1 MSSTTQLLI
10 TEFEALKNELIAK
23 YDELGMRASGRWADS
38 LSVEVSEHGAEIL
51 QESYGEQL
59 ENGRKPGTPPPS
71 EAIEQWL
78 KDKGIAS
85 RLEKGMTVSSL
96 GFLIARKIGRE
107 GWNRQQHGGIN
118 LISSVVTP
126 ERIQKIIDTI
136 GESQLAEFTTKI
148 SDYLD
153 TLQA

>member
-1 MSSTTQLLI
+1 MSSTAEILL

-23 YDELGMRASGRWADS
+23 YDELGMRASGQWAES
-38 LSVEVSEHGAEIL
+38 LSVSVSGNSAEIL
-51 QESYGEQL
+51 QEGYGEQL

-78 KDKGIAS
+78 RDKGIAN
-85 RLEKGMTVSSL
+85 RLEKGMTISSL
-96 GFLIARKIGRE
+96 AFLIARKIGRE
-107 GWNRQQHGGIN
+107 GWNRQRHGGTK

-126 ERIQKIIDTI
+126 ERIQFIIDKI
-136 GESQLAEFTTKI
+136 GESQLTEFTTKI

>member
-1 MSSTTQLLI
+1 MSSTTQILSA
-10 TEFEALKNELIAK
+10 EFEALKNELIAR
-23 YDELGMRASGRWADS
+23 YDELGMRASGRWAES
-38 LSVEVSEHGAEIL
+38 LSVAVAGNSAAIL

-71 EAIEQWL
+71 EAIEQWI
-78 KDKGIAS
+78 KDKGIAA

-96 GFLIARKIGRE
+96 AFLIGRKIGRE
-107 GWNRQQHGGIN
+107 GWNRHNHGGTQ

-126 ERIQKIIDTI
+126 ERIQQIIDKI
-136 GESQLAEFTTKI
+136 GESQITEFTAKI
-148 SDYLD
+148 YDYLN